1 MFNIIGRQPDMRLLA
16 TALLPV
22 LLFAACENT
31 AQNHTRQ
38 PRQQNPPEKTV
49 ILVHGYAKDAD
60 DMQRLAGFLEKRGY
74 RAIAVDLPLTFD
86 HVHEAAEVFAKQ
98 VEEILSGVP
107 DNASVAMAGHS
118 TGGLVIR
125 YFLAHSPDYKRVSHA
140 VLIATPNQGSAL
152 ADIAGDV
159 SELLVETFATLDS
172 LQPENI
178 PELGLSDPDEIRIGA
193 IAGNKSTLA
202 LGRLLEK
209 ENDGR
214 VEVQSVCYPGLDD
227 FVVVPY
233 HHNKIH
239 HTKETAELVIRF
251 LETGSFEKQPDPDT
265 GSKN

>member
-1 MFNIIGRQPDMRLLA
+1 MRLLA
-16 TALLPV
+16 IVLLPV
-22 LLFAACENT
+22 LLLAACENP

-38 PRQQNPPEKTV
+38 HRQQNPPGKTV

-60 DMQRLAGFLEKRGY
+60 DMQGLAHFLKNHGY
-74 RAIAVDLPLTFD
+74 RAITVDLPLTFD
-86 HVHEAAEVFAKQ
+86 HVEEAAAVFEKQ
-98 VEEILSGVP
+98 VKEILSGLP
-107 DNASVAMAGHS
+107 DNAPVAMAGHS

-125 YFLAHSPDYKRVSHA
+125 YFLAHNPDFDRVSHA

-178 PELGLSDPDEIRIGA
+178 PKLGLSDPDETKIGA

-214 VEVQSVCYPGLDD
+214 VEVESVCYPGLDD
-227 FVVVPY
+227 FAVVPY
-233 HHNKIH
+233 HHNQIH
-239 HTKETAELVIRF
+239 HKKETAELVIRF
-251 LETGSFEKQPDPDT
+251 LETGSFKKQPDPNT